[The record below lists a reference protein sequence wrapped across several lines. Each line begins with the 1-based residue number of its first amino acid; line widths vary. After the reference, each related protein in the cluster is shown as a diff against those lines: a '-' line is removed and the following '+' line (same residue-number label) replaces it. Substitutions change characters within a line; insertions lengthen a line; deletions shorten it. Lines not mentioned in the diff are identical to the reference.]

1 MHMKK
6 LHALEEALARVL
18 ESQMSNLEQVNAEEM
33 GEVVDMIKDIE
44 EAKYYCSVVK
54 AMEESTPSYF
64 DFENNPRM
72 YYRGERYPK
81 HHEPYRDE
89 EDYREKEFPYAFQ
102 DEREGRS
109 HRSRRMYMEAKE
121 THQEKSVQM
130 RELEKYMQELAQDVL
145 EMVEDASIEEKS
157 YLSKKISALA
167 TKLQNLNG

>member
-1 MHMKK
+1 MGH
-6 LHALEEALARVL
+6 LDC
-18 ESQMSNLEQVNAEEM
+18 VNAEELDK
-33 GEVVDMIKDIE
+33 VINCIHHIE

-64 DFENNPRM
+64 DLENNPRM
-72 YYRGERYPK
+72 YYRSPK
-81 HHEPYRDE
+81 RHETYRDE

-145 EMVEDASIEEKS
+145 EMVEDASVEEKS

-167 TKLQNLNG
+167 TKL

>member
-1 MHMKK
+1 
-6 LHALEEALARVL
+6 
-18 ESQMSNLEQVNAEEM
+18 
-33 GEVVDMIKDIE
+33 
-44 EAKYYCSVVK
+44 
-54 AMEESTPSYF
+54 MEDSTSSYF

-72 YYRGERYPK
+72 YYRGNWDKEKR
-81 HHEPYRDE
+81 YRDE
-89 EDYREKEFPYAFQ
+89 TEEYREKEFPYAFQ
-102 DEREGRS
+102 DGREGRS

-145 EMVEDASIEEKS
+145 EMVEDASTEEKS